1 LLNQTLTIFNDDG
14 IDLSLESSEKE
25 IWLATDGEQFQR
37 SIINMIRNS
46 IQANSKKIFVSVRQI
61 ATFIELKICDN
72 GIGIPVGLREKIFDR
87 SYSTKKDG
95 MGIGLYLT
103 KRFVES
109 MNGKIEIEE
118 SNEFSTIIKIT
129 FPI

>member
-1 LLNQTLTIFNDDG
+1 
-14 IDLSLESSEKE
+14 
-25 IWLATDGEQFQR
+25 
-37 SIINMIRNS
+37 
-46 IQANSKKIFVSVRQI
+46 
-61 ATFIELKICDN
+61 
-72 GIGIPVGLREKIFDR
+72 
-87 SYSTKKDG
+87 